1 MATSTLR
8 HFEKLDDRC
17 WEVASTGSA
26 TENQRPMLTIVTK
39 KRLVAEPAVAE
50 LVKHRS
56 VPALYHCKTNYFLT
70 ENAQMMASLKVSP
83 GRSTVVGNS
92 GLFGESGQCW
102 HSMATPS

>member
-8 HFEKLDDRC
+8 HFGTSRNSMTDVDD
-17 WEVASTGSA
+17 SD
-26 TENQRPMLTIVTK
+26 K

-50 LVKHRS
+50 PVKHRS

-92 GLFGESGQCW
+92 GLFGESGQC
-102 HSMATPS
+102 

>member
-1 MATSTLR
+1 MLGGRFGRLS
-8 HFEKLDDRC
+8 DRK
-17 WEVASTGSA
+17 SA
-26 TENQRPMLTIVTK
+26 TDVDDSDK

-92 GLFGESGQCW
+92 GLLGESGQC
-102 HSMATPS
+102 

>member
-1 MATSTLR
+1 MLEGR
-8 HFEKLDDRC
+8 FDRL
-17 WEVASTGSA
+17 SDRKSA
-26 TENQRPMLTIVTK
+26 TDVDDSDK

>member
-1 MATSTLR
+1 MLGGR
-8 HFEKLDDRC
+8 FDRL
-17 WEVASTGSA
+17 SDRKSA
-26 TENQRPMLTIVTK
+26 TDVDDSDK
-39 KRLVAEPAVAE
+39 KGLVAEPTVAE

-92 GLFGESGQCW
+92 GLFGESGQC
-102 HSMATPS
+102 

>member
-1 MATSTLR
+1 MLGGR
-8 HFEKLDDRC
+8 FDRL
-17 WEVASTGSA
+17 SDRKSA
-26 TENQRPMLTIVTK
+26 TDVDDSDK

-70 ENAQMMASLKVSP
+70 ENAQMMASMKVSP

>member
-1 MATSTLR
+1 MLGGR
-8 HFEKLDDRC
+8 FDRL
-17 WEVASTGSA
+17 SDRKSA
-26 TENQRPMLTIVTK
+26 TDVDDGDK

-50 LVKHRS
+50 IVKHRS

>member
-1 MATSTLR
+1 MATPTLR

-26 TENQRPMLTIVTK
+26 TENQRPKLTIVT

-50 LVKHRS
+50 FVKHRS
-56 VPALYHCKTNYFLT
+56 VPALYHCKTSYFLT

-83 GRSTVVGNS
+83 GRSTVVGKS

>member
-1 MATSTLR
+1 MLGGR
-8 HFEKLDDRC
+8 FDRL
-17 WEVASTGSA
+17 SDRKSA
-26 TENQRPMLTIVTK
+26 TDVDDSDK

-56 VPALYHCKTNYFLT
+56 VPALYHCKTNYFLA

>member
-1 MATSTLR
+1 MLGGR
-8 HFEKLDDRC
+8 FDRL
-17 WEVASTGSA
+17 SDRKSA
-26 TENQRPMLTIVTK
+26 TEVDYSDK

-56 VPALYHCKTNYFLT
+56 VPALYHCKTSYFLT

-83 GRSTVVGNS
+83 GRSTVVGKS

>member
-17 WEVASTGSA
+17 WEVASKRLSDRKSA
-26 TENQRPMLTIVTK
+26 TDVDDSDK

-83 GRSTVVGNS
+83 GQSTVVG
-92 GLFGESGQCW
+92 
-102 HSMATPS
+102 

>member
-1 MATSTLR
+1 MLGGRFGRLS
-8 HFEKLDDRC
+8 DRK
-17 WEVASTGSA
+17 SA
-26 TENQRPMLTIVTK
+26 TDVDDSDK

-92 GLFGESGQCW
+92 GLFGESGQC
-102 HSMATPS
+102 